1 MTTATTTPLLRVRQ
15 LHVDYQT
22 DGGDVAGVAG
32 IDLEVNRGEIV
43 AIVGESGSGKS
54 TLARAVLH
62 LLASNATSRAEELAF
77 NGLDLTG
84 LSRSEWHRVR
94 GAQLALV
101 PQDPTLS
108 LDPLLPVGRQ
118 VAETLRIHGLAS
130 RSAAPKRAIELLAEA
145 GVDQPE
151 VRAQQLP
158 SQLSGGLRQ
167 RALIA
172 AALAGDPELLV
183 ADEPTSALDVT
194 VQRQILDRL
203 EQLRSERGLAVL
215 LITHDL
221 GVAADRADRIVV
233 MQHGKVVETGRA
245 AVVLRAPKHEYTKS
259 LVAAAPGLGRTVVR
273 ERHFVDASDAPLLEL
288 EDVHKTYGIRRGE
301 TLDAVGGVSLHIHKG
316 ETYAL
321 VGESGSGK
329 TTTARVALQLEPA
342 TSGRVRFAGEDVTGA
357 RGEAARELH
366 RRFQLVHQSPF
377 ASLNPLRTIGQ
388 TIAEPLREF
397 SVVAP
402 KQRDARVAELL
413 DSVALPPEFASRRPE
428 QLSGGQ
434 RQRVAIARALASEP
448 ECIVLDEAV
457 SALDVSV
464 QAQVLDLLARLQRET
479 EVAYLFITHD
489 LGVVRELADRV
500 GVLRQGQMV
509 ETGYTTEVLDHPTEA
524 YTRALVQA
532 IPGTNLNVAGASQ
545 LTGANESN
553 D

>member
-1 MTTATTTPLLRVRQ
+1 MTTEANTPLLDVRQ
-15 LHVDYQT
+15 LHVDYHT
-22 DGGDVAGVAG
+22 GGGDVAGVAG
-32 IDLEVNRGEIV
+32 VDLEVHRGEIV

-62 LLASNATSRAEELAF
+62 LLAGNAEARAEKLTF

-84 LSRSEWHRVR
+84 LSRTEWHRVR

-108 LDPLLPVGRQ
+108 LDPLLPIGKQ
-118 VAETLRIHGLAS
+118 VAETLRIHRLAS
-130 RSAAPKRAIELLAEA
+130 RQDAPKRAIELLAEA
-145 GVDQPE
+145 GVDRPE
-151 VRAQQLP
+151 VRAKQLP

-203 EQLRSERGLAVL
+203 EQLRRERGLAVL

-233 MQHGKVVETGRA
+233 MQRGKIVETGSA
-245 AVVLRAPKHEYTKS
+245 AEVLRAPKHEYTKS
-259 LVAAAPGLGRTVVR
+259 LVAAAPGLGRTIVR
-273 ERHFVDASDAPLLEL
+273 ERRFVDATDAPLLEL
-288 EDVHKTYGIRRGE
+288 HDVRMTYRVRRGE
-301 TLDAVGGVSLHIHKG
+301 TLDAVRGVSLHIHKG

-329 TTTARVALQLEPA
+329 TTTARVALQLEAA
-342 TSGRVRFAGEDVTGA
+342 TSGSVKFAGEDVTGV
-357 RGEAARELH
+357 RGEAARQLH

-377 ASLNPLRTIGQ
+377 ASLDPLRTIGQ

-397 SVVAP
+397 QILAP
-402 KQRDARVAELL
+402 NQRDARVKELL
-413 DSVALPPEFASRRPE
+413 EAVALPAEFASRRPE

-434 RQRVAIARALASEP
+434 RQRVAIARALAMDP

-464 QAQVLDLLARLQRET
+464 QAKVLDLLSWLQRET
-479 EVAYLFITHD
+479 GVAYLFITHD

-500 GVLRQGQMV
+500 GVLREGEMV

-524 YTRALVQA
+524 YTQALVEA
-532 IPGTNLNVAGASQ
+532 IPGRNLSLAGSS
-545 LTGANESN
+545 ANETN

>member
-1 MTTATTTPLLRVRQ
+1 MTHESPLLEVRDLRVAYR
-15 LHVDYQT
+15 T
-22 DGGDVAGVAG
+22 PAGDVAAVEHA
-32 IDLEVNRGEIV
+32 DLEVRSGEIV

-54 TLARAVLH
+54 TLARAILH
-62 LLASNATSRAEELAF
+62 LLASNAVTSADRLRF
-77 NGLDLTG
+77 GGLDLAG

-101 PQDPTLS
+101 PQDPALS

-118 VAETLRIHGLAS
+118 VAETLRIH
-130 RSAAPKRAIELLAEA
+130 RRAGKAEAHRRAVELLAEA
-145 GVDQPE
+145 GVDRPE
-151 VRAQQLP
+151 VRARQLP

-172 AALAGDPELLV
+172 AAMAGDPKLLV

-203 EQLRSERGLAVL
+203 DELRRERGMAVL

-233 MQHGKVVETGRA
+233 MQQGRIVETGTPE
-245 AVVLRAPKHEYTKS
+245 AVLGNPEHEYTRR
-259 LVAAAPGLGRTVVR
+259 LVAAAPRLGRTVVR
-273 ERHFVDASDAPLLEL
+273 ERRFIDAEQPPLLEVTDL
-288 EDVHKTYGIRRGE
+288 HKRYRLGRQE
-301 TLDAVGGVSLHIHKG
+301 TLTAVGGVSLHIHRG

-329 TTTARVALQLEPA
+329 TTTARVALQLEA
-342 TSGRVRFAGEDVTGA
+342 ASSGTVKFDGVDVTGV
-357 RGEAARELH
+357 RGEAARQLH

-377 ASLNPLRTIGQ
+377 ASLDPVRTIGQ
-388 TIAEPLREF
+388 TLAEPLREF
-397 SVVAP
+397 GIVP
-402 KQRDARVAELL
+402 KSQRNDRVAELL
-413 DSVALPPEFASRRPE
+413 ESVSLPVDFASRRPD

-434 RQRVAIARALASEP
+434 RQRVAIARALATEP

-464 QAQVLDLLARLQRET
+464 QAQVLELLARLQRET
-479 EVAYLFITHD
+479 GVAYLFITHD

-509 ETGYTTEVLDHPTEA
+509 ETGYTSEVLDHPTA
-524 YTRALVQA
+524 DYTRALVEA
-532 IPGTNLNVAGASQ
+532 IPGRDLARP
-545 LTGANESN
+545 
-553 D
+553 